1 MPSRKLHN
9 LLNKLLL
16 QDSFSWVS
24 GYVDEP
30 FTKYGRRHRAL
41 RHDSLAVLHILK
53 RYGIRASVAVWLH
66 LLLDED
72 KELQREVEAIETLRH
87 DSERSKGGS

>member
-24 GYVDEP
+24 SFVDEP
-30 FTKYGRRHRAL
+30 FLKYRHRHRML
-41 RHDSLAVLHILK
+41 RHDSLAVLQILK
-53 RYGIRASVAVWLH
+53 RYGIRASIAVWLH
-66 LLLDED
+66 LILDED
-72 KELQREVEAIETLRH
+72 KELQRKVEAIETLRN
-87 DSERSKGGS
+87 DSERSKGSG